1 MAACPYGVRTFN
13 WGEPEHAPTF
23 GTGMVEPRPVGSV
36 EKCTLCVH
44 RRAEDLVPSCVW
56 SCPAQARIFGD
67 LDDPDGDLVQMIRNR
82 NGSRLLEEAGTNPK
96 VWYLE
101 PRRRRPL

>member
-1 MAACPYGVRTFN
+1 
-13 WGEPEHAPTF
+13 
-23 GTGMVEPRPVGSV
+23 MVEPRPVGSV
-36 EKCTLCVH
+36 EKCTLCAH

>member
-1 MAACPYGVRTFN
+1 
-13 WGEPEHAPTF
+13 
-23 GTGMVEPRPVGSV
+23 
-36 EKCTLCVH
+36 
-44 RRAEDLVPSCVW
+44 VW

-67 LDDPDGDLVQMIRNR
+67 LEDPDGELVQMIRNR
-82 NGSRLLEEAGTNPK
+82 NGSRLLEEAGTHPK

>member
-1 MAACPYGVRTFN
+1 
-13 WGEPEHAPTF
+13 
-23 GTGMVEPRPVGSV
+23 
-36 EKCTLCVH
+36 
-44 RRAEDLVPSCVW
+44 VW